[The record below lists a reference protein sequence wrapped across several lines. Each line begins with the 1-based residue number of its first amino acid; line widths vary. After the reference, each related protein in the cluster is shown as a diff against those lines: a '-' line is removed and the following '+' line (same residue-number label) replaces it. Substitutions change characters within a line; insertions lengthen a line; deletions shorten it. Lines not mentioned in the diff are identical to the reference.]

1 MKLDEKDGRDVLK
14 PNNLGIPHPP
24 RFDRRDS
31 FCSFG
36 RMDGWTEKSQSK
48 FTTQARLERA
58 NARER
63 ETDRTARGSYLASR
77 SRRPRLSARREK
89 EGKSP
94 TTATAPPHTHTK
106 THTHTDRETRTD
118 IDERKFILV
127 PCLDNGQT

>member
-63 ETDRTARGSYLASR
+63 DRPNRPWFVSCFSQQAAAVVGKTRKRRQIANNGNGS
-77 SRRPRLSARREK
+77 
-89 EGKSP
+89 
-94 TTATAPPHTHTK
+94 PPHTHK
-106 THTHTDRETRTD
+106 NTHTHRQRDTDRH
-118 IDERKFILV
+118 
-127 PCLDNGQT
+127 